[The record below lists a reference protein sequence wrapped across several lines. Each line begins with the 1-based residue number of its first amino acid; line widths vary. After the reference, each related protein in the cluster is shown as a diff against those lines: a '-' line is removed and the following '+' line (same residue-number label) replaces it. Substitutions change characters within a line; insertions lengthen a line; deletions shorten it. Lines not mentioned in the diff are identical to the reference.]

1 MKFIF
6 ITRKVDRQDGLAGFT
21 YNWIKHFAKFADKIF
36 VITWQTSD
44 RGELPDNVELVSLPN
59 NKLLKVFELYRQLI
73 KKLPQVNVLFCHMNP
88 EYTLLSA
95 PLAKLFGIKIVTWY
109 AHGTVTW
116 KVRWLERLA
125 DKVLSSSVKGFRWPS
140 KKLVVVHQGIDTE
153 LFDYQTSDKEHEG
166 LRLITAGRISPA
178 KHLEIMIEAIAKLDQ
193 ETKVSLKIVGAPGL
207 KQDQAYLDKLKSLVK
222 NFGLENKVVFTGQIA
237 NMELPKYLRAA
248 DIFLNQ
254 STTGSIDKA
263 ILEAMACGCLPLT
276 CNEAYKDILPA
287 NFLVQP
293 LDADDLAV
301 KIKLLLELP
310 AAEKISWRRN
320 LRQIVVSDHN
330 LDDFAK
336 KVMAELE
343 TV

>member
-21 YNWIKHFAKFADKIF
+21 YNWVKHFAKSADKIF
-36 VITWQTSD
+36 VIAWQKSE
-44 RGELPDNVELVSLPN
+44 RGDLPDNVELVSLPD
-59 NKLLKVFELYRQLI
+59 NKLGKVWTLYRELI
-73 KKLPQVNVLFCHMNP
+73 KKLPQVDVLFCHMNP

-95 PLAKLFGIKIVTWY
+95 PLAKLFGVKIVAWY

-116 KVRWLERLA
+116 KVRWLEKLA

-140 KKLVVVHQGIDTE
+140 KKLVIIHQGIDTE
-153 LFDYQTSDKEHEG
+153 LFNYQASDKDHDG
-166 LRLITAGRISPA
+166 VQLITAGRISPA
-178 KHLEIMIEAIAKLDQ
+178 KHLEIMIEAL
-193 ETKVSLKIVGAPGL
+193 SKIDRQTNLIFKIIGAPGL
-207 KQDQAYLDKLKSLVK
+207 KQDQEYLDKLKTLVNDFDLEDK
-222 NFGLENKVVFTGQIA
+222 VLFFGQVA
-237 NMELPKYLRAA
+237 NMELPQHLKSA

-276 CNEAYKDILPA
+276 CNEAYKDILSA

-301 KIKLLLELP
+301 KIQALLELP
-310 AAEKISWRRN
+310 VAEKISWQGK
-320 LRQIVVSDHN
+320 LRQIVVSNHN

-336 KVMAELE
+336 KVVEELE
-343 TV
+343 TA